1 MTTGLPESR
10 SSDEASPSGKPLEHD
25 DPYGTVPGSHSEPVR
40 KVVAGEVPLPR
51 DGLPGPSSG
60 TDALGRPSHEELSD
74 SVSASSQQESVPSLP
89 PDAELGD
96 LLPEQASDVV
106 ALVGRQ
112 VRLFADAW
120 KTSAAPSPADFL
132 ADARPAV
139 RRLLLVELVK
149 VDLNR
154 RWRRPDLRRKVE
166 HYLELFPELTAD
178 GQLPYDLVVEEYQAR
193 RQQGEVADIE
203 EYERRFA
210 SHAEP
215 LRRLLLDA
223 DRAPS
228 TAMAL
233 ATPMDELEAG
243 QQIDDFDLILR
254 VGQGAFGR
262 VFLARQRSMQ
272 RLVALKVSAD
282 RSNEPQTMA
291 QLDHPHIVRVFDQRL
306 IADRDLRLLY
316 MQYVAGG
323 TLQSVISHTRLLPQ
337 TERSGAALFEAIDQ
351 CLSARGESAA
361 HDSPLRQRLSART
374 WPEVVCWLG
383 IRLASA
389 LDYAHRRNVL
399 HRDLKPAN
407 VLVAADGSPKLA
419 DFNISYCSK
428 VEGAT
433 PAAYFGG
440 SLPYMSPEQLE
451 AFNPANERPPGD
463 VDPRSDLYSLGVLLW
478 ELLTGERPFHD
489 PPVRGCWTAALDEM
503 VARRHE
509 PLVRPLPPNLPTGLE
524 ETLRRCLAPNRDERF
539 ASAGQFARQ
548 LEICLQ
554 PRAQR
559 LLLPRS
565 GWRSWA
571 QRFTVAT
578 LLIAGLVPNV
588 FASALSIVFNQ
599 VTIISKLLPEAQ
611 RVFNQQLAVIN
622 PVAYSLAVAW
632 LLWLAWPIVTGVYR
646 RRMGQNESPAER
658 AEERRR
664 CLRIG
669 EYVAWVTTFSWTACG
684 VVFPVWLSLDV
695 RTAHDMTT
703 DRYAAFFTALLVCGL
718 MAATLSF
725 FCVTFVAVRA
735 LYPRL
740 IDADANDATAARE
753 LTGLARR
760 SGFYFLAAV
769 SVPFIAVLAVVS
781 LLEGDDRKA
790 VFALGVIGL
799 GAFLASYR
807 LWREIQHDLDA
818 LAGLADPAVSLSD
831 TSSLASDSSWAS
843 MR

>member
-1 MTTGLPESR
+1 MTSGVPESR
-10 SSDEASPSGKPLEHD
+10 SPNGPPPSANAPEHD
-25 DPYGTVPGSHSEPVR
+25 PYGHDPYGTVPGSE
-40 KVVAGEVPLPR
+40 
-51 DGLPGPSSG
+51 
-60 TDALGRPSHEELSD
+60 
-74 SVSASSQQESVPSLP
+74 SASSCHDTIPSLP
-89 PDAELGD
+89 GDAGIGE
-96 LLPEQASDVV
+96 LLPERASDVL

-120 KTSAAPSPADFL
+120 KTSVAPSPADFVPE
-132 ADARPAV
+132 AAPSV
-139 RRLLLVELVK
+139 RRLLLLELVK

-154 RWRRPDLRRKVE
+154 RWRRPELRRQVE
-166 HYLELFPELTAD
+166 DYLQLFPELVSD
-178 GQLPYDLVVEEYQAR
+178 GKLPYDLVVEEYQAR
-193 RQQGEVADIE
+193 RQHGEVVVVQ

-210 SHAEP
+210 SHAQQIK
-215 LRRLLLDA
+215 RLLLDA

-228 TAMAL
+228 TAL
-233 ATPMDELEAG
+233 APATSLDELDAG

-306 IADRDLRLLY
+306 VKERDLRLLY

-323 TLQSVISHTRLLPQ
+323 TLQNVISYLRLLPEA
-337 TERSGAALFEAIDQ
+337 ERTGAVLFEAIDQ
-351 CLSARGESAA
+351 CLTARGESTVS
-361 HDSPLRQRLSART
+361 DSPQRQRLSGRT

-407 VLVAADGSPKLA
+407 VLVAADGNPKLA

-428 VEGAT
+428 VEGST

-463 VDPRSDLYSLGVLLW
+463 VDGRSDLYSLGVLLW

-489 PPVRGCWTAALDEM
+489 PPVGSCWTTALDEM
-503 VARRHE
+503 VARRRE
-509 PLVRPLPPNLPTGLE
+509 PLARALPLNLPTGLE
-524 ETLRRCLAPNRDERF
+524 ETLRRCLAADREERF
-539 ASAGQFARQ
+539 ASPGHLARQ

-559 LLLPRS
+559 LLLPRP
-565 GWRSWA
+565 GWRSLA
-571 QRFTVAT
+571 QRFAVTA
-578 LLIAGLVPNV
+578 LLIAGLTPNV

-599 VTIISKLLPEAQ
+599 VTIISELTPEAQ
-611 RVFNQQLAVIN
+611 QVFKLQLAVIN
-622 PVAYSLAVAW
+622 PIAYSLAVTW
-632 LLWLAWPIVTGVYR
+632 LLWLAWPIVRGVYR
-646 RRMGQNESPAER
+646 RRIGQGEPPAER

-669 EYVAWVTTFSWTACG
+669 EYVAWVSTFAYIVCG
-684 VVFPVWLSLDV
+684 VAFLLWLKLDQ
-695 RTAHDMTT
+695 RTERGMAPDK
-703 DRYAAFFTALLVCGL
+703 YAAFFTALVVCGL

-740 IDADANDATAARE
+740 VDADANDATAARE
-753 LTGLARR
+753 LAGLARR
-760 SGFYFLAAV
+760 SGLYFLAAV
-769 SVPFIAVLAVVS
+769 SVPFIAVLAVVA
-781 LLEGDDRKA
+781 LLEGDDKYA
-790 VFALGVIGL
+790 VIALGLIGL
-799 GAFLASYR
+799 ATFFASYR

-818 LAGLADPAVSLSD
+818 LTALADPTAALGEA
-831 TSSLASDSSWAS
+831 SSLAGDSSWS
-843 MR
+843 SLR